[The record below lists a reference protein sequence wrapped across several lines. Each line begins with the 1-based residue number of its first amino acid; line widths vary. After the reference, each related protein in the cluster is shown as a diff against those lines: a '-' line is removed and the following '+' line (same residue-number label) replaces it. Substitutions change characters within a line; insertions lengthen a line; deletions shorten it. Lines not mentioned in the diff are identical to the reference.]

1 MWVDFLGASALR
13 ISYSRGNVFPVYRRF
28 FMTLVLII

>member
-1 MWVDFLGASALR
+1 MLADFLGVSLLR